1 MTTPKTAPST
11 SGDSAQLNKTIGLYG
26 AVALGL
32 GIVLGAGM
40 LSLPGLVYQVAGGWS
55 VFAWLLDGLL
65 VLPLLFVFAVLG
77 RRFPNAGGVAG
88 FIAQAY
94 PGLKPGCSYLLVGTF
109 SLGLPGIAIAGAGY
123 LADGLGLGVGAEARW
138 TVAAIAMVVICMV
151 LVMAWFGSTVAGAV
165 QNAVVT
171 LLVIC
176 LVAVTLSAVPHWGAI
191 DFTAGDPTWRGV
203 WSGMGLAFFAY
214 TGWEMLAFTAEEF
227 KNPRRDFPLAI
238 AITFVL
244 VLALY
249 TGAMLAVQSLLSV
262 DDPRLVSAP
271 FLAVIEGAVG
281 GVYASYALIAIVAAI
296 IVTNL
301 NGAVWAASRLLYDI
315 GRGDGAPAVLQLH
328 RLEGGAAT
336 PRKAIIVLGLL
347 FTVTIGIFGAGAL
360 DLDDL
365 LRIAGQNFFLLYTLS
380 IVAYLRIEPRVPHRV
395 FGVSA
400 LAVCIVFAGIF
411 GWGLLYAALVFAL
424 PYLPRGLTFLVTRRA
439 PGDAH
444 SLLSK

>member
-1 MTTPKTAPST
+1 MTTPKTAPSPT
-11 SGDSAQLNKTIGLYG
+11 GDSARLNKTIGLYG

-40 LSLPGLVYQVAGGWS
+40 LSLPGLVYQEAGGWS
-55 VFAWLLDGLL
+55 VLAWLLDGLL

-88 FIAQAY
+88 FVAMAY

-123 LADGLGLGVGAEARW
+123 LADGLGLGGGEDARW
-138 TVAAIAMVVICMV
+138 IIAAIAAVVVGAV
-151 LVMAWFGSTVAGAV
+151 LAMAWLGSTVAGAV

-176 LVAVTLSAVPHWGAI
+176 LVVVTLSAVPHWGAI
-191 DFTAGDPTWRGV
+191 DFAAGEPTWRGV

-227 KNPRRDFPLAI
+227 KNPKRDFPLAI

-249 TGAMLAVQSLLSV
+249 AGAVLAVQALLAV
-262 DDPRLVSAP
+262 DDPRLASAP

-281 GVYASYALIAIVAAI
+281 GAFASYALVAIVVAI

-301 NGAVWAASRLLYDI
+301 NGAIWAASRLLFDI
-315 GRGDGAPAVLQLH
+315 GRSGWAPAGLQLH

-336 PRKAIIVLGLL
+336 PRKAIAALGLL
-347 FTVTIGIFGAGAL
+347 FAAVLGIFGAGVL
-360 DLDDL
+360 DLADL

-380 IVAYLRIEPRVPHRV
+380 IVAYLKIEPRVPCRA
-395 FGVSA
+395 FGIAA
-400 LAVCIVFAGIF
+400 LAVCIVFAGVF
-411 GWGLLYAALVFAL
+411 GWGLLYAAALFAL
-424 PYLPRGLTFLVTRRA
+424 PYLPRGFDFRGARRP
-439 PGDAH
+439 PGVAQPALGD
-444 SLLSK
+444 